1 MSKAVG
7 NPLEIRLRALAEK
20 AALDF
25 PKETK
30 VTITTEAQR
39 NDPDLF
45 YNCYPELFEIDYLR
59 TLPRPKVTFA
69 PGTIGLDLRQF
80 VNHHA
85 SNSDKLQLS
94 THIGFNGCSNFDEEE
109 SLLLLF
115 KKSRNSL
122 VSIKFHNSPVRF
134 L

>member
-69 PGTIGLDLRQF
+69 PGTIGLDL
-80 VNHHA
+80 H
-85 SNSDKLQLS
+85 SLS
-94 THIGFNGCSNFDEEE
+94 TTMHRTVTNYNCPHILDLTDVPVSMKRSLCYCCLKNLEIHCYPLNFTT
-109 SLLLLF
+109 
-115 KKSRNSL
+115 
-122 VSIKFHNSPVRF
+122 VP
-134 L
+134 